1 MKLLILILS
10 IIILIIYTICYYIFP
25 TEVSIYQTDIE
36 KFDINVLSSRQPI
49 VISDYVQNPED
60 IINSWFKYNIIN
72 FDGNDNNNDN
82 GNDNDNDNDNGNGN
96 GNGNGNDNDN
106 GNDNGNDNDNDNGND
121 NDNDNGN
128 DNNDWKHNNHKY
140 LFINAFEDTEII
152 IYKAQIT
159 KINPT
164 PEDKIIIIKL
174 KQNQSLILPFKWKYY
189 GNKINIWN
197 IDDIITFSFGRL
209 F

>member
-72 FDGNDNNNDN
+72 FDDNGNDNGN

-96 GNGNGNDNDN
+96 
-106 GNDNGNDNDNDNGND
+106 DNGNDND
-121 NDNDNGN
+121 N

-140 LFINAFEDTEII
+140 LFINALEDTEII

>member
-72 FDGNDNNNDN
+72 FDGNDNGYDNDNN
-82 GNDNDNDNDNGNGN
+82 GND
-96 GNGNGNDNDN
+96 
-106 GNDNGNDNDNDNGND
+106 
-121 NDNDNGN
+121 
-128 DNNDWKHNNHKY
+128 NDWKHNNHKY
-140 LFINAFEDTEII
+140 LFINALEDTEII